1 MRKVASA
8 SLLHRLALA
17 RVLAPEIDAVLVR
30 RRPASDRFGVKIFDH
45 GVDLARLQGFAQQ
58 GRVLAD
64 LLARDPVAAL
74 VRIGELIVIRHAE
87 TGPAALDHF
96 GELFRRERGLAQR
109 KCDSAIAGV
118 TGCVPFVTEL
128 AVRFDLVDLLAV
140 LERARFLGRERGL
153 SLGLGLGL
161 RWDASGCKQQ
171 HDQNRSREI
180 HVSGSASGSYGT
192 KRRRG
197 CAPACMSV
205 RSVTAVQTHTA
216 WMPLPCS

>member
-1 MRKVASA
+1 MRTRASG

-17 RVLAPEIDAVLVR
+17 RVLTPEFDAVLVR
-30 RRPASDRFGVKIFDH
+30 RRPASDRLGVEIFDH

-58 GRVLAD
+58 RQVFAEF
-64 LLARDPVAAL
+64 LARHSVATL
-74 VRIGELIVIRHAE
+74 VRIGELIVKRHGGA
-87 TGPAALDHF
+87 GPAAFYHF
-96 GELFRRERGLAQR
+96 GELLGRERGLAQR
-109 KCDSAIAGV
+109 QRNAAVAGV
-118 TGCVPFVTEL
+118 TGSVPLVTEL
-128 AVRFDLVDLLAV
+128 AVRFYLVDLLPV
-140 LERARFLGRERGL
+140 LERARFLRRERGL
-153 SLGLGLGL
+153 GLRL

-180 HVSGSASGSYGT
+180 HVSGSASHRT

-205 RSVTAVQTHTA
+205 RSVTAAQKHTA